1 MDKKQKVWIRGC
13 EGKGAEVIQKLVAFG
28 GEKPA
33 AITIELAFDP
43 GLIFF
48 ISHFGGIS
56 YIVRFSELA
65 RIIMEEYTEIKL
77 DEKVEDEPVNNTK
90 EQPEFNVDEKAE
102 NEPVN
107 KTKEHPEFKV
117 DDMVLRR
124 EKRSGVWKVFQYWY
138 ILSMGGLDS
147 AEIIPY
153 NEETKHLLNTT
164 GNYER

>member
-13 EGKGAEVIQKLVAFG
+13 EGKGADVIQKLVALG
-28 GEKPA
+28 GEEPGKVIKA
-33 AITIELAFDP
+33 LAFDP

-48 ISHFGGIS
+48 ISHLGGIS
-56 YIVRFSELA
+56 HTDGNTELA

-77 DEKVEDEPVNNTK
+77 DEKAED
-90 EQPEFNVDEKAE
+90 
-102 NEPVN
+102 EPVN
-107 KTKEHPEFKV
+107 KTKEQPEFKV

-124 EKRSGVWKVFQYWY
+124 AKPDAEWKVFQYWY
-138 ILSMGGLDS
+138 LLTMGGPYS
-147 AEIIPY
+147 FEIIPY